1 MTDNNLIAV
10 SNIPIGSPLEGIG
23 EIGLEGG
30 GNAVSIFA
38 RVISTIIGLM
48 TVIAAI
54 YFMFRLI
61 SGAISIMSSGGDKA
75 ALEDARK
82 SITIGV
88 VGFVVTIAAVF
99 IMDVVATLLGIP
111 NILNIGAMINL
122 IAP

>member
-1 MTDNNLIAV
+1 MKDRYLIALSAV
-10 SNIPIGSPLEGIG
+10 PIGPPLEGIG

-30 GNAVSIFA
+30 GNAVSIFT

-61 SGAISIMSSGGDKA
+61 TGAIAIMSSGGDKA

-99 IMDVVATLLGIP
+99 IMDIVATLLGIP
-111 NILNIGAMINL
+111 NILNIGSMINL